1 MSNNAQKTTKIKTLH
16 ICTSLS
22 SASIVAMM
30 LLTILPLM
38 LVSLVSYHK
47 AHDLLTS
54 ATDGKEVI
62 GLQQTLETPDVD
74 TWAPIN
80 EINRNEALKE
90 ISWLVSIALFSV
102 LLIALIAIISACY
115 LARRESESRRV
126 LKVLNEQQLA
136 LDQHSMVAMV
146 DLEGIIIFANQLF
159 CDLSAYTEKELLGQN
174 HRIFR
179 SGKQDESF
187 WDNIIRITLSGH
199 VFRGEIC
206 SKAKD
211 GQEYWVD
218 TTIVPCFY
226 DDKILSHYISI
237 GTDITKAKQTELFLK
252 EAQASK
258 KSAEEGSLAK
268 SQFLANMSHEIRTP
282 MNGVIGMTNLLLG
295 TPLNKNQHTFAK
307 IVKNSAESLLSIIND
322 ILDFSK
328 VEAGMLEMEMLEF
341 DMNLVMNDFGRSIAF
356 RAHEKGLELICP
368 AEIINH
374 QWFNS
379 DSGRIRQILNNLVG
393 NAIKFTQDGEVA
405 VHYHVLKQSL
415 LRTQVL
421 FEIID
426 TGIGLSLEQ
435 QKGLFERF
443 TQADGSTTRRFG
455 GTGLGLAISKQLVE
469 LMGGEIGVKSEE
481 GKGSTFWFTLDL
493 ANSQFKPAPFTPLD
507 LQGLKILVVDDNLT
521 NLALLDQLLTHWQV
535 EHTSVDFSKAAINV
549 LSNAAMQGK
558 AYDIAIID
566 IKMSEMDSLQL
577 GTLIKG
583 HPLLANTRLVML
595 TSQDSQSDVEKFTQA
610 RFEGYL
616 NKPID
621 ESVLYNILLKVSGI
635 ANPNHSLITS
645 YNAYQQVQF
654 NARILI
660 VEDNATN
667 QFVAQCILEEF
678 GIKADITADGKEAIT
693 ALETM
698 QYDLVFM
705 DCQMPVLDGYNTTR
719 HIRDIHSKVLD
730 SAIPI
735 IAMTAN
741 AMQGDRGKC
750 IDAGMNDFISKPI
763 ESNKVLQVLRYW
775 LPEHER
781 TGMQKKALMAS
792 VNEASAKP
800 KAVIFD
806 ASAMR
811 QRLMNNENLI
821 RKVIETFSS
830 DMESQIKI
838 LSTAIV
844 NEDFIT
850 TVAQAHKIKG
860 AAANVS
866 GIALSALALAI
877 ENAGK
882 AEDLKTLLNMQP
894 RIENSFILLKA
905 AMDELL

>member
-62 GLQQTLETPDVD
+62 GLQQTLETPDGD

-307 IVKNSAESLLSIIND
+307 TVKNSAESLLSIIND

-616 NKPID
+616 NNPID

>member
-62 GLQQTLETPDVD
+62 GLQQTLETPDGD

-307 IVKNSAESLLSIIND
+307 TVKNSAESLLSIIND

>member
-1 MSNNAQKTTKIKTLH
+1 
-16 ICTSLS
+16 
-22 SASIVAMM
+22 
-30 LLTILPLM
+30 
-38 LVSLVSYHK
+38 
-47 AHDLLTS
+47 
-54 ATDGKEVI
+54 
-62 GLQQTLETPDVD
+62 
-74 TWAPIN
+74 
-80 EINRNEALKE
+80 
-90 ISWLVSIALFSV
+90 
-102 LLIALIAIISACY
+102 
-115 LARRESESRRV
+115 
-126 LKVLNEQQLA
+126 
-136 LDQHSMVAMV
+136 
-146 DLEGIIIFANQLF
+146 
-159 CDLSAYTEKELLGQN
+159 
-174 HRIFR
+174 
-179 SGKQDESF
+179 
-187 WDNIIRITLSGH
+187 
-199 VFRGEIC
+199 
-206 SKAKD
+206 KD

-307 IVKNSAESLLSIIND
+307 TVKNSAESLLSIIND

>member
-1 MSNNAQKTTKIKTLH
+1 MNKNALKRTKIRTSRT
-16 ICTSLS
+16 CTSLS
-22 SASIVAMM
+22 SAAIVAMM
-30 LLTILPLM
+30 MLAMLPIM
-38 LVSLVSYHK
+38 LISLVSYHK
-47 AHDLLTS
+47 AHNLLAS
-54 ATDGKEVI
+54 ATDGNTQFII
-62 GLQQTLETPDVD
+62 G
-74 TWAPIN
+74 
-80 EINRNEALKE
+80 EINRSEALKE
-90 ISWLVSIALFSV
+90 VSLLVSISLFSV

-115 LARRESESRRV
+115 IARRESESRRV

-146 DLEGIIIFANQLF
+146 DLKGIIIFANQLF

-179 SGKQDESF
+179 SGKQDKSF
-187 WDNIIRITLSGH
+187 WNNIIRITLSGN

-226 DDKILSHYISI
+226 SDKTLSHYISI

-295 TPLNKNQHTFAK
+295 TPLNNNQHTFAK
-307 IVKNSAESLLSIIND
+307 TVKNSAESLLSIIND

-393 NAIKFTQDGEVA
+393 NAIKFTEDGEVA
-405 VHYHVLKQSL
+405 VHYHILKQSP
-415 LRTQVL
+415 LRTKVL
-421 FEIID
+421 FEITD
-426 TGIGLSLEQ
+426 TGIGLSREQ
-435 QKGLFERF
+435 QDGLFERF

-469 LMGGEIGVKSEE
+469 LMGGEIGVRSIE

-493 ANSQFKPAPFTPLD
+493 ANSQFKPAPYIPVD
-507 LQGLKILVVDDNLT
+507 LSGRKILVVDDNLT

-535 EHTSVDFSKAAINV
+535 QHTSVDFGKAAINV
-549 LSNAAMQGK
+549 LSNAAMAGQ

-566 IKMSEMDSLQL
+566 LKMPEMLSLEL
-577 GTLIKG
+577 GTLIKE
-583 HPLLANTRLVML
+583 HPLIADTRLVML
-595 TSQDSQSDVEKFTQA
+595 TSQGSRSDLEKFSQA
-610 RFEGYL
+610 GFEGYL

-621 ESVLYNILLKVSGI
+621 ESVLYGTLLKVSGI

-678 GIKADITADGKEAIT
+678 GIQADITADGEEAIT

-698 QYDLVFM
+698 HYDLVFM
-705 DCQMPVLDGYNTTR
+705 DCQMPVLDGYNATR
-719 HIRDIHSKVLD
+719 RIRDIHSEVLNN
-730 SAIPI
+730 ALPI

-750 IDAGMNDFISKPI
+750 IEAGMNDFISKPI
-763 ESNKVLQVLRYW
+763 ESNKVLQVLKLW
-775 LPEHER
+775 LPEHEIK
-781 TGMQKKALMAS
+781 GLQKEAPITS
-792 VNEASAKP
+792 VNKTSDKLQT
-800 KAVIFD
+800 VIFD

-830 DMESQIKI
+830 DMELQIKI
-838 LSTAIV
+838 LNTAIID
-844 NEDFIT
+844 EDFVT
-850 TVAQAHKIKG
+850 ATAQAHKIKG

-866 GIALSALALAI
+866 GIELSVLALII
-877 ENAGK
+877 EDAGK

-894 RIENSFILLKA
+894 QIENNFVLLKA

>member
-882 AEDLKTLLNMQP
+882 DEDLKTLLNMQP